1 MKELECDKNASLL
14 VLNKVDKVTDRTAL
28 DVLVAHHPKA
38 ICASALTGEGIES
51 LTETVVEMLSRDF
64 VDAEIVTPTSNG
76 KAIAYLNAHA
86 EIYRQEYRDDDV
98 VYRCVLSKHLV
109 HHVRATGAEVT
120 VLK

>member
-1 MKELECDKNASLL
+1 MKLAGTTAIVTGASRGIGRAIALRLASAGAELALWARDKA
-14 VLNKVDKVTDRTAL
+14 AL
-28 DVLVAHHPKA
+28 DGVA
-38 ICASALTGEGIES
+38 
-51 LTETVVEMLSRDF
+51 
-64 VDAEIVTPTSNG
+64 AEIAAANG

-86 EIYRQEYRDDDV
+86 EIYRQEYRGDDV